1 MYTYAWYHWLTFF
14 YIYCFFGW
22 IFESTYVS
30 LKQHRFV
37 NRGFLRLPML
47 PLYGTGA
54 VMMLWV
60 SLPVKNNLF
69 LVYCSGVVAA
79 TLLEYVTGY
88 VMERLFK
95 VRYWDYSNQKFNL
108 HGYICLTSS
117 IAWGFLTIFMTE
129 VIHKPMERF
138 VLNLPPAL
146 EWCLLGVISGC
157 FVMDTIQST
166 KEALN
171 LAKALERVAKL
182 RADLDEMQ
190 VQLALLKAETA
201 QNIETAKEELRM
213 TVAENIESGKEM
225 AAARKEALEEAVA
238 AGKEKL
244 AETAAVQKERLT
256 EAASARK
263 ERLTEAASAQ
273 KEALATAAEIH
284 REAIAARKEELAE
297 AVEAHKETIAARKEE
312 FAETLEV
319 HRENVAARKEKFAE
333 ALEAHREN
341 VAARKEELAAAIDL
355 KKASLAA
362 RISSLNE
369 KIADTNRLLKN
380 QKTIGRPS
388 ILRRNPSAVSRHFA
402 DAWKELYKE

>member
-30 LKQHRFV
+30 LKKHHFV

-95 VRYWDYSNQKFNL
+95 VRYWDYSNQKFNI

-117 IAWGFLTIFMTE
+117 IAWGFLTILMTE
-129 VIHKPMERF
+129 VIHKPIEHL
-138 VLNLPPAL
+138 VLNLPPVL
-146 EWCLLGVISGC
+146 EWCLLGAVSGC

-166 KEALN
+166 KEALG
-171 LAKALERVAKL
+171 LAKALESVAKL
-182 RADLDEMQ
+182 RADLEDMQ
-190 VQLALLKAETA
+190 VQLALLKAETM
-201 QNIETAKEELRM
+201 QNVENAKEELLDAV
-213 TVAENIESGKEM
+213 TENVENSRQL
-225 AAARKEALEEAVA
+225 AAARKEM
-238 AGKEKL
+238 
-244 AETAAVQKERLT
+244 
-256 EAASARK
+256 
-263 ERLTEAASAQ
+263 
-273 KEALATAAEIH
+273 LATAAEIH
-284 REAIAARKEELAE
+284 REAIAARKEEFVE
-297 AVEAHKETIAARKEE
+297 AVEAHKEAVAARKEE
-312 FAETLEV
+312 L
-319 HRENVAARKEKFAE
+319 AE
-333 ALEAHREN
+333 AMELHKET
-341 VAARKEELAAAIDL
+341 VAARKEELAASFDA
-355 KKASLAA
+355 KKAALAA

-369 KIADTNRLLKN
+369 KIADTTSRLN
-380 QKTIGRPS
+380 SRKTIARPS
-388 ILRRNPSAVSRHFA
+388 ILQRNPSAVSRRFA
-402 DAWKELYKE
+402 DAWKELYKEWEDEKHA

>member
-14 YIYCFFGW
+14 YIYCFCGW
-22 IFESTYVS
+22 VFESTYVS
-30 LKQHRFV
+30 LKQHHFV

-129 VIHKPMERF
+129 VIHKPIEHF

-146 EWCLLGVISGC
+146 EWCLLGAVSGC

-166 KEALN
+166 KEALS
-171 LAKALERVAKL
+171 LAKALESVAKL
-182 RADLDEMQ
+182 RAELEEMQ

-201 QNIETAKEELRM
+201 QNIENAKKELRVA
-213 TVAENIESGKEM
+213 VAENVEAGKEK
-225 AAARKEALEEAVA
+225 AAARREALEEAVA
-238 AGKEKL
+238 AHKETVAARRDEL
-244 AETAAVQKERLT
+244 AETAV
-256 EAASARK
+256 
-263 ERLTEAASAQ
+263 
-273 KEALATAAEIH
+273 
-284 REAIAARKEELAE
+284 
-297 AVEAHKETIAARKEE
+297 AHKAA
-312 FAETLEV
+312 
-319 HRENVAARKEKFAE
+319 
-333 ALEAHREN
+333 
-341 VAARKEELAAAIDL
+341 
-355 KKASLAA
+355 LAA

-369 KIADTNRLLKN
+369 KMADTAHLLNSK
-380 QKTIGRPS
+380 KPIVRPS
-388 ILRRNPSAVSRHFA
+388 ILRRNPTAISRHFA
-402 DAWKELYKE
+402 DAWKELYNEWEEQKHA

>member
-14 YIYCFFGW
+14 YIYCFCGW

-30 LKQHRFV
+30 LKQHHFV

-95 VRYWDYSNQKFNL
+95 VRYWDYSDQRFNL

-129 VIHKPMERF
+129 VIHKPIERF

-166 KEALN
+166 KEALK
-171 LAKALERVAKL
+171 LAKALENVAKL
-182 RADLDEMQ
+182 RAELEDMQ

-201 QNIETAKEELRM
+201 QNIETAKAELRE
-213 TVAENIESGKEM
+213 TVAESVEAHKEM
-225 AAARKEALEEAVA
+225 VAAR
-238 AGKEKL
+238 
-244 AETAAVQKERLT
+244 R
-256 EAASARK
+256 
-263 ERLTEAASAQ
+263 
-273 KEALATAAEIH
+273 
-284 REAIAARKEELAE
+284 EELAE
-297 AVEAHKETIAARKEE
+297 AAAAHKAA
-312 FAETLEV
+312 
-319 HRENVAARKEKFAE
+319 
-333 ALEAHREN
+333 
-341 VAARKEELAAAIDL
+341 
-355 KKASLAA
+355 LAA
-362 RISSLNE
+362 RISTLNAKMSE
-369 KIADTNRLLKN
+369 TTRLLNSK
-380 QKTIGRPS
+380 KTAIRPS
-388 ILRRNPSAVSRHFA
+388 ILRRNPTAVSRRFA
-402 DAWKELYKE
+402 DAWKELYNEWEKQKHA